1 MRDGTTTGIDS
12 WLDRVRRMAEYRI
25 EAADFLKRASSI
37 LPAVETDVEL
47 VCRLW
52 TIADEHDVLVCEA
65 LKRFDD
71 ALFDTHGELEITR
84 GAEPVTTSGGD
95 DSLCYL
101 CTWTLLRPDS
111 QSASVVLKADQVS
124 GQFEFE
130 VVDSTGARRAI
141 GFPMSREAGLY
152 DALTSSFFAL
162 HGRSDRL

>member
-1 MRDGTTTGIDS
+1 MRDSTNASIDS

-25 EAADFLKRASSI
+25 EAADFLNRASSV

-52 TIADEHDVLVCEA
+52 TIADEHDVRVCEA

-71 ALFDTHGELEITR
+71 ALFDAHGELEITR
-84 GAEPVTTSGGD
+84 GAEPVVTSGGSN
-95 DSLCYL
+95 SLSYL

-111 QSASVVLKADQVS
+111 QSASVVLKADQAS
-124 GQFEFE
+124 GRFEFE
-130 VVDSTGARRAI
+130 VVDSTGAKRSI
-141 GFPMSREAGLY
+141 GFPMDREAELY

-162 HGRSDRL
+162 HGRSD